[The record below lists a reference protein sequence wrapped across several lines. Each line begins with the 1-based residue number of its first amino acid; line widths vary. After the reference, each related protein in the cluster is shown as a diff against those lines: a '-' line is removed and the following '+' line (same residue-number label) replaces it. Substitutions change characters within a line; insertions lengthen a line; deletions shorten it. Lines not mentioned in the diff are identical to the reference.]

1 MNSDTVKIEN
11 LRIRVEEGL
20 VIEITP
26 EKAIKLRDALLEIF
40 PSAPSAP
47 QPIIIEKHIREWPY
61 YRWEPY
67 YWGNTTG
74 ATAVY
79 GGPVQTELTSGT
91 LMCNLEA

>member
-47 QPIIIEKHIREWPY
+47 GSRPPCPGSR
-61 YRWEPY
+61 
-67 YWGNTTG
+67 TTVR
-74 ATAVY
+74 TWRI
-79 GGPVQTELTSGT
+79 PSGS
-91 LMCNLEA
+91 